1 MREYEA
7 GILRTE
13 RRTPGGYIIEVA
25 CGEIAQN
32 AVPGQFVQARAG
44 RGTDPFLRRTF
55 SICGSRPE
63 YGIISLMID
72 VVGLG
77 TALLCSL
84 KRGEMLNLVG
94 PLGNGFDQSL
104 GGNGSVV
111 LVAGGF
117 GAAPL
122 LFLAESI
129 RQSGKRPAVF
139 LMGGKTVTH
148 LSLIEGLICESV
160 SVLEATDDGSRGY
173 HGLVSFL
180 LEERMG
186 ELSPGALY
194 ACGPRPMM
202 KAVAKIAK
210 KSGVPC
216 QVSLEERMACGIGVC
231 LGCAVRMADGSMV
244 RSCKEGPVFDADE
257 VSW

>member
-7 GILRTE
+7 GILRTDH
-13 RRTPGGYIIEVA
+13 RSPDGYLIEVA
-25 CGEIAQN
+25 CGEIAEK
-32 AVPGQFVQARAG
+32 AVPGQFVQARTG

-55 SICGSRPE
+55 SLCGSRPQE
-63 YGIISLMID
+63 GIVSLLID
-72 VVGLG
+72 VVGMG
-77 TALLCSL
+77 TSLLCSL
-84 KRGEMLNLVG
+84 KRGEIVNLIG
-94 PLGNGFDQSL
+94 PLGKGFDTNL
-104 GGNGSVV
+104 GGSECAI

-122 LFLAESI
+122 LFLADSM
-129 RQSGKRPAVF
+129 RRSDKRPVVF
-139 LMGGKTVTH
+139 IMGGKTASR
-148 LSLIEGLICESV
+148 LSLIEGLTEGIPV
-160 SVLEATDDGSRGY
+160 MEATDDGSRGY

-180 LEERMG
+180 LEERIE

-194 ACGPRPMM
+194 ACGPHPMM
-202 KAVAKIAK
+202 KAVANIAK

-216 QVSLEERMACGIGVC
+216 QVSLEERMACGIGAC

-244 RSCKEGPVFDADE
+244 RSCKEGPVFNVDE